1 MGGFRIEEAREKN
14 VGFIVHRWY
23 FKPRDLMR
31 SLREEELR
39 ENRESEIESCG
50 LGKMQNTAKEAEK
63 EGSVK

>member
-14 VGFIVHRWY
+14 IGFIVHRWY

-39 ENRESEIESCG
+39 ENRGSEIES
-50 LGKMQNTAKEAEK
+50 
-63 EGSVK
+63 